1 MTTSNKIS
9 TRQRNRINGY
19 LFLLPN
25 IIGFAIFTF
34 IPVFM
39 SLIISFSDWDGFSEM
54 NFIGLGNYIRLFSDH
69 VFLVSLKNTLIY
81 TLGSVPFIILF
92 ALLVAVALN
101 QGIRGVKFFR
111 AAFFIPHVTA
121 ALAIAAVWQLLY
133 HPTVGPINNV
143 LMSLGM
149 DNPPLWLSSS
159 SYAMLAVIIMTIWKR
174 MGYFMVM
181 FLAGLQGIPEV
192 LYEAA
197 DIDGASKFRKFIHIT
212 VPMLSP
218 VMFFSCIMAI
228 IQSFKVFSEIYALT
242 QGGPGYA
249 TNVLVYNIYIE
260 AFDNFNFGYASAQSY
275 ILFIIILVVT
285 LLQFRGQKKWV
296 NY

>member
-1 MTTSNKIS
+1 MTNRKKFYL
-9 TRQRNRINGY
+9 RQRNRINGY

-25 IIGFAIFTF
+25 IIGFALFTF

-39 SLIISFSDWDGFSEM
+39 SLMISFSDWDGFSEM
-54 NFIGLGNYIRLFSDH
+54 NFIGLGNYINLFTDH
-69 VFLVSLKNTLIY
+69 VFLVSLKNTLVY
-81 TLGSVPFIILF
+81 TLGSVPFIIFL
-92 ALLVAVALN
+92 ALIVAVVLN
-101 QGIRGVKFFR
+101 QGIKGVKFFR

-133 HPTVGPINNV
+133 HPTAGPINSF
-143 LMSLGM
+143 LMSIGV
-149 DNPPLWLSSS
+149 DYPPSWLSSS

-174 MGYFMVM
+174 IGYFMVM
-181 FLAGLQGIPEV
+181 FLAGLQGIPQS

-197 DIDGASKFRKFIHIT
+197 DIDGANGFKKFIHIT
-212 VPMLSP
+212 IPMLSP
-218 VMFFSCIMAI
+218 VMFFSTIMAV
-228 IQSFKVFSEIYALT
+228 IQSFKVFSSIYALT

-249 TNVLVYNIYIE
+249 TNVLVYNIYVE
-260 AFDNFNFGYASAQSY
+260 AFDNFHFGYASAQSY
-275 ILFIIILVVT
+275 VLFIIILVVT

>member
-1 MTTSNKIS
+1 MTKSTKIS
-9 TRQRNRINGY
+9 RKQRNRINGY

-39 SLIISFSDWDGFSEM
+39 SLIISFSDWDGFSGM
-54 NFIGLGNYIRLFSDH
+54 NFIGISNYINLFTDK
-69 VFLVSLKNTLIY
+69 VFLVSLFNTLVY

-101 QGIRGVKFFR
+101 QGLKGVKFFR

-133 HPTVGPINNV
+133 HPTAGPINNV
-143 LMSLGM
+143 LMSLGV
-149 DNPPLWLSSS
+149 DNPPLWLSST
-159 SYAMLAVIIMTIWKR
+159 SYAMIAVIIMTVWKR
-174 MGYFMVM
+174 TGYFMIM
-181 FLAGLQGIPEV
+181 FLAGLQGIPQV

-197 DIDGASKFRKFIHIT
+197 DIDGASGFRKFIHIT

-218 VMFFSCIMAI
+218 VTFFSTIMAI
-228 IQSFKVFSEIYALT
+228 IQSFKVFTEIYALT
-242 QGGPGYA
+242 EGGPGYA

-275 ILFIIILVVT
+275 ILFIIILAVT
-285 LLQFRGQKKWV
+285 LIQFRGQKKWV